1 MTNHD
6 SNKIVLRYEKEYVI
20 PIGPT
25 SPLSD
30 LEENANQK
38 LQRRTIRIIP
48 TGTNLN
54 ETKKII
60 ASDGSKSQ
68 YKSEGASMIAN
79 SSGTFLISGSNPD
92 VGIITSIMAALLF
105 INEYC
110 RYFMITFDSQ
120 VNYFCDNLEIVNK
133 ILKLIEN
140 SNHYDEYINTVGHD
154 AVYLLKNYLPSSF
167 SIQHV

>member
-6 SNKIVLRYEKEYVI
+6 SNKIVLRYEKEYGI

-54 ETKKII
+54 ETKK
-60 ASDGSKSQ
+60 
-68 YKSEGASMIAN
+68 N
-79 SSGTFLISGSNPD
+79 
-92 VGIITSIMAALLF
+92 
-105 INEYC
+105 YC
-110 RYFMITFDSQ
+110 
-120 VNYFCDNLEIVNK
+120 
-133 ILKLIEN
+133 
-140 SNHYDEYINTVGHD
+140 
-154 AVYLLKNYLPSSF
+154 
-167 SIQHV
+167 